1 LDNDEVQHV
10 LPEYVENVLQT
21 KDMDEHAFATETMY
35 QTRKEHKVEHN
46 IPPIMTSSIEIQ

>member
-1 LDNDEVQHV
+1 VDNDEVQHV
-10 LPEYVENVLQT
+10 FTEYVETALQT

-46 IPPIMTSSIEIQ
+46 IPTIMTSSIEIQ

>member
-10 LPEYVENVLQT
+10 FTEYVETALQT

-46 IPPIMTSSIEIQ
+46 IPTIMTSSIEIQ